1 MQHLNK
7 DFFDAFLSIYP
18 NSTVNT
24 DDFPEALKAG
34 EEDEDGWIEWKL
46 LPGNFS
52 ADLYHDLEKKYNV
65 IFPESFINW
74 HRSHFFMDAQTEI
87 LNLPYSNPDRP
98 LQELEAELNNF
109 ISAELIPQKLYPFG
123 SEGNDMGP
131 LVFDGREPKPN
142 NEFPVRVYDH
152 EAGGDLKGLSPV
164 IFSSFTKL
172 LECQIHFLT
181 GLKSHRKNY
190 EIIPEFFTLDP
201 DGAGAAGKDYW
212 NGWIA
217 GMKATEQ

>member
-1 MQHLNK
+1 MPDLNK
-7 DFFDAFLSIYP
+7 NFFDAFLSIYP
-18 NSTVNT
+18 ASTVHT

-52 ADLYHDLEKKYNV
+52 TDLYHDLEKKYKV

-87 LNLPYSNPDRP
+87 LRLPHSNPEQP
-98 LQELEAELNNF
+98 LQELEAELNNV
-109 ISAELIPQKLYPFG
+109 ISEELIPQKLYPFG
-123 SEGNDMGP
+123 SEGNDIGP
-131 LVFDGREPKPN
+131 LVFDGRTTVAN

-152 EAGGDLKGLSPV
+152 EAGGDLNGLSPV
-164 IFSSFTKL
+164 IFSSFSKL

-181 GLKSHRKNY
+181 ELKKHRKNY
-190 EIIPEFFTLDP
+190 EIVPDFFTIDP
-201 DGAGAAGKDYW
+201 EGAGATGKDYW
-212 NGWIA
+212 EGWIT
-217 GMKATEQ
+217 GMKTME